1 MLEKPI
7 PLAFW
12 RSVTGR
18 EPLREW
24 LKDLPREDKRT
35 IGRDI
40 AKVQFGWPI
49 ELPLC
54 RPLSG
59 GLWEVRSSL
68 ASKREA
74 RVFFGLRNHQEVAKG
89 TGRGFGS
96 RPAEIEGDTIVVVKS
111 PARKNPHIGSSFESW
126 LDEEGIRE
134 EVTAA
139 AIKAVI
145 ARQLANEMKKKKIT
159 KQRMAELM
167 KTSRA
172 QVDRLLDPDNGSAT
186 IESLQRAARIVGR
199 ELRMRLV

>member
-1 MLEKPI
+1 MPKSLKPI

-12 RSVTGR
+12 RSAAGR
-18 EPLREW
+18 EPVREW
-24 LKDLPREDKRT
+24 LNELPREDKRA

-40 AKVQFGWPI
+40 AKVQFGWPVG
-49 ELPLC
+49 LPLC

-59 GLWEVRSSL
+59 GLWEVRSAL
-68 ASKREA
+68 PSKR
-74 RVFFGLRNHQEVAKG
+74 HYQEDAENAG
-89 TGRGFGS
+89 GRIGAGET
-96 RPAEIEGDTIVVVKS
+96 EIEGGEVM
-111 PARKNPHIGSSFESW
+111 ARKNPHIGSSFEIW
-126 LDEEGIRE
+126 LNEAGIRE

-139 AIKAVI
+139 ATKAAI
-145 ARQLANEMKKKKIT
+145 ARQLVGEMKKKKIT

-199 ELRMRLV
+199 ELRLQLV